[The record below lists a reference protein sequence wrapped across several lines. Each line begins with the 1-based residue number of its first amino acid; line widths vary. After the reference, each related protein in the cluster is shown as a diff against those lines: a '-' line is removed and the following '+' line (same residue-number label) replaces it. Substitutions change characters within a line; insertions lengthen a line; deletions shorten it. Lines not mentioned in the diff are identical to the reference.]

1 MSYFKE
7 LPNIKYTANFPNQSF
22 NTDTVNVK
30 NIFRR
35 AKLREDILNAV
46 TAFDY
51 YYIKDGERPDVLA
64 KKFYGDEELDWVI
77 LIANN
82 ITDINEQW
90 PLNNDTF
97 YKYLIDKY
105 GSEENLQNLKYY
117 ESTEVRDEYNRL
129 VLPKGLNVEFAAVKP
144 EPFIS
149 KAGVNQYTLSSFILI
164 NETQVTVNLNQ
175 IVPVTTRVQPNVNHL
190 VTQIFVSP
198 IIRGLSISTLSIL
211 NRKSSYTSININN
224 NLTNWAASWGGTL
237 PIRLRDGTDAI
248 FTISDVI
255 GSSSISIPSYLYTI
269 NNVNGQPIFSFT
281 PVKP

>member
-1 MSYFKE
+1 MPYFNE

-105 GSEENLQNLKYY
+105 ESEENLQKINHY
-117 ESTEVRDEYNRL
+117 ESIEVRDEYNRL
-129 VLPKGLNVEFAAVKP
+129 VLPKELTIQKSPVKP
-144 EPFIS
+144 DSFNTV
-149 KAGVNQYTLSSFILI
+149 AGINQYTLTIFPVID
-164 NETQVTVNLNQ
+164 ETQVTVNLNQ
-175 IVPVTTRVQPNVNHL
+175 EVPVLLRAQNYINHL
-190 VTQIFVSP
+190 VTKIFVSP
-198 IIRGLSISTLSIL
+198 TTRGLSISTLSIK
-211 NRKSSYTSININN
+211 NRKSSYTPININN
-224 NLTNWAASWGGTL
+224 NLAQWAASWGGTL
-237 PIRLRDGTDAI
+237 PVNLRDGTDI
-248 FTISDVI
+248 IVKIPDLI
-255 GSSSISIPSYLYTI
+255 GPNGIYIPNYLYKVNKI
-269 NNVNGQPIFSFT
+269 NDEPVFSFT
-281 PVKP
+281 PVTK

>member
-1 MSYFKE
+1 MPYFNE

-105 GSEENLQNLKYY
+105 GSEENLQKINHY
-117 ESTEVRDEYNRL
+117 ESIEVRDEYNRL
-129 VLPKGLNVEFAAVKP
+129 VLPKELTIQKSPVKP
-144 EPFIS
+144 DSFNTV
-149 KAGVNQYTLSSFILI
+149 AGINQYTLTIFPVID
-164 NETQVTVNLNQ
+164 ETQVTVNLNQ
-175 IVPVTTRVQPNVNHL
+175 EVPVLLRAQNYINHL
-190 VTQIFVSP
+190 VTKIFVSP
-198 IIRGLSISTLSIL
+198 TTRGLSISTLSIK
-211 NRKSSYTSININN
+211 NRKSSYTPININN
-224 NLTNWAASWGGTL
+224 NLAQWAASWGGTL
-237 PIRLRDGTDAI
+237 PVNLRDGTDI
-248 FTISDVI
+248 IVKIPDLI
-255 GSSSISIPSYLYTI
+255 GPNGIYIPNYLYKVNKI
-269 NNVNGQPIFSFT
+269 NDEPVFSFT
-281 PVKP
+281 PVTK